1 MTKTGLFVGSFD
13 PFTLG
18 HASIVD
24 RGLALFDKLFV
35 GVGINSQKTYTQP
48 AEARVEAI
56 ARIYAKDQRVS
67 VIAYDDLTVDLARR
81 VGADFLVKG
90 IRDEEDFKYEM
101 MQADYNRA
109 HGDIETIWLPAEPQF
124 KEISSTIVRN
134 LQSGGGDIDQ
144 FLPTQRIKV

>member
-1 MTKTGLFVGSFD
+1 MFVGSFD

-35 GVGINSQKTYTQP
+35 GVGVNSQKTYTQP

-67 VIAYDDLTVDLARR
+67 VIAYDLARR

-90 IRDEEDFKYEM
+90 IRNEEDFKYEM